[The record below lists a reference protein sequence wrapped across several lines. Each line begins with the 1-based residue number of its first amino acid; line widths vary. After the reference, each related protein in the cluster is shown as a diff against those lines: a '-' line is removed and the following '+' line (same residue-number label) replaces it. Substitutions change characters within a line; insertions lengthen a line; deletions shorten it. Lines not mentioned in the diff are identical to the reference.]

1 MEWLVWIGTAM
12 STVGLVGI
20 VYSIV
25 AVRAA
30 KKAHL
35 NDDDALRAKLTSI
48 LPINIGSLLFSILG
62 LMLVVTGIL
71 LG

>member
-1 MEWLVWIGTAM
+1 MDWLVWIGAAI
-12 STVGLVGI
+12 STIGLVGI

-25 AVRAA
+25 AVTSA
-30 KKAHL
+30 KKAEM
-35 NDDDALRAKLTSI
+35 DDDALRARLQAI

-62 LMLVVTGIL
+62 LMMVVTGIL

>member
-1 MEWLVWIGTAM
+1 MEWLVWIGAAI
-12 STVGLVGI
+12 STIGLVGI

-25 AVRAA
+25 AVTSA
-30 KKAHL
+30 KKAGL
-35 NDDDALRAKLTSI
+35 DDDALRARLTAI

-62 LMLVVTGIL
+62 LMMVVTGIL

>member
-1 MEWLVWIGTAM
+1 MDWLVWIGAAI
-12 STVGLVGI
+12 STIGLVGI

-25 AVRAA
+25 AVTSA
-30 KKAHL
+30 KKAKM
-35 NDDDALRAKLTSI
+35 DDDALRARLQTI

-62 LMLVVTGIL
+62 LMMVVTGIL

>member
-1 MEWLVWIGTAM
+1 MEWLVWIGTAI
-12 STVGLVGI
+12 STIGLVGI

-25 AVRAA
+25 AVRSARKAA
-30 KKAHL
+30 V
-35 NDDDALRAKLTSI
+35 DDDALRAKLTSI
-48 LPINIGSLLFSILG
+48 LPINIGSLLLSILG

>member
-1 MEWLVWIGTAM
+1 MEWLVWIGAAISMT
-12 STVGLVGI
+12 GLVGI

-25 AVRAA
+25 AVTSAKRAG
-30 KKAHL
+30 L
-35 NDDDALRAKLTSI
+35 DDDALRARLTKI

-62 LMLVVTGIL
+62 LMMVVVGVL

>member
-1 MEWLVWIGTAM
+1 MEWLVWIGAAI
-12 STVGLVGI
+12 STIGLVGI

-25 AVRAA
+25 AVTSA
-30 KKAHL
+30 KKAGL
-35 NDDDALRAKLTSI
+35 DDDALRAKLTTI

-62 LMLVVTGIL
+62 LMMVVTGIL

>member
-1 MEWLVWIGTAM
+1 MEWMIWIGAAI
-12 STVGLVGI
+12 STIGLVGI

-25 AVRAA
+25 AVTAA
-30 KKAHL
+30 KRADM
-35 NDDDALRAKLTSI
+35 DDDALRAKLSSI

-62 LMLVVTGIL
+62 LMMVVTGIL

>member
-1 MEWLVWIGTAM
+1 MDWLVWIGAAISM
-12 STVGLVGI
+12 IGLVGI

-25 AVRAA
+25 AVNAA
-30 KKAHL
+30 RKAGL
-35 NDDDALRAKLTSI
+35 DDDALRVKLTSI

-62 LMLVVTGIL
+62 LMMVVMGVL